1 MLCLMS
7 PQIHR
12 KQPISSGS
20 RLKLEDVEDVGAV
33 LEDAVKWL
41 VWTQHTQERKSEP
54 RDAQEDAE
62 GKVVP
67 KRPSALLLLVN
78 NDLSP
83 FHLLL

>member
-1 MLCLMS
+1 M
-7 PQIHR
+7 
-12 KQPISSGS
+12 
-20 RLKLEDVEDVGAV
+20 VGV
-33 LEDAVKWL
+33 DTE
-41 VWTQHTQERKSEP
+41 HTEP

-62 GKVVP
+62 GKIVP